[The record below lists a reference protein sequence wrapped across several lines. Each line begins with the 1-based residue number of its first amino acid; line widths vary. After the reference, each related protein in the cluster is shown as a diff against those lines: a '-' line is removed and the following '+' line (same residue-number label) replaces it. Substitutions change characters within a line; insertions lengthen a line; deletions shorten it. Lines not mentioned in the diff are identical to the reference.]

1 MEPCHCSEGRH
12 NTVGVSQREWQATMQ
27 VMLGVSLR
35 ARWDATLVLFND
47 LSVSADQQTFPT
59 LQDISQ
65 VTVLQKGEWD
75 RIQYQLRKKQIL
87 EAERSKRI
95 AEKQRLYEL
104 SQDRAKGW
112 GNTIQVSDH
121 P

>member
-1 MEPCHCSEGRH
+1 MYPVHPVYVTKPHFGEEY
-12 NTVGVSQREWQATMQ
+12 N
-27 VMLGVSLR
+27 
-35 ARWDATLVLFND
+35 VLFND
-47 LSVSADQQTFPT
+47 LSVPAEQQSFPT
-59 LQDISQ
+59 LHDISQ

-87 EAERSKRI
+87 EAERRKRI

-121 P
+121 A